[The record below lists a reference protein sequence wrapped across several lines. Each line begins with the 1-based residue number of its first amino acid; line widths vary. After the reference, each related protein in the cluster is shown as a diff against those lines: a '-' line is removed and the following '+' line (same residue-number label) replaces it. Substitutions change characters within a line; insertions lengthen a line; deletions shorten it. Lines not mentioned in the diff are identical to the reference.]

1 MIEAYHWSKV
11 KDWPSKYFSPEE
23 LACRGTGKI
32 KIDEEALGKL
42 ENLREL
48 LGKPMIINSAYRS
61 PEHNRKVGGAKSSNH
76 MQGVAFDVR
85 MDNHDPE
92 YFEKCARK
100 CGFTGFGYYPASG
113 FMHID
118 TGRPRVWGTKFKSR
132 PTRFKPDEVAPEKI
146 NKSATAQTGV
156 ATATVDAGFIAAE
169 AQEIMEKANEGKEQL
184 TSGDFVGI
192 AFGVIILLGLLFML
206 YRRWVAAGR
215 PKISDIVRGAL

>member
-1 MIEAYHWSKV
+1 MIEALHWSEV
-11 KDWPSKYFSPEE
+11 DNWPSKHFSPEE

-32 KIDEEALGKL
+32 KIDEDALAKL
-42 ENLREL
+42 EKLREM

-61 PEHNRKVGGAKSSNH
+61 PEHNRKVGGAKNSNH

-92 YFEKCARK
+92 KFERLARK

-118 TGRPRVWGTKFKSR
+118 TGKPRVWGTKFKPR

-146 NKSATAQTGV
+146 TKSKTAQTGV
-156 ATATVDAGFIAAE
+156 VTGTVSAGFVAGEAAMIA
-169 AQEIMEKANEGKEQL
+169 EKLQDSQDQL
-184 TSGDFVGI
+184 SSGDFVGI
-192 AFGVIILLGLLFML
+192 TIGLLTLAGIVYML
-206 YRRWVAAGR
+206 YRRWVAAGK
-215 PKISDIVRGAL
+215 PKLSDIVRGVL